1 MEITL
6 KAARVNKG
14 LTQSEAA
21 KELGTS
27 SRTIYLWEKG
37 KCFPNALQINKIEKL
52 YGVSYNEIIFCH
64 KMSSKPTL
72 ERETD
77 ERNQSRKLERLQHQI
92 CKC

>member
-1 MEITL
+1 MIKAVVDKTDLYERRQEMEITL

-52 YGVSYNEIIFCH
+52 YGVSYNEIIFL
-64 KMSSKPTL
+64 PQDV
-72 ERETD
+72 E
-77 ERNQSRKLERLQHQI
+77 
-92 CKC
+92 